1 MSLDS
6 FNSLIKDLE
15 HTMGLSSLEQEPGY
29 CCIEVN
35 NDLILNFQ
43 YRTETDSLYIF
54 CEVGSIPRKNVGTHC
69 QELLAANLT
78 GAHLGC
84 GMFALEQESM
94 TVILTLE
101 VPLSAA
107 KADKLS
113 KRIDCMGLHAERCRT
128 MLFVDNS
135 PGTGFCLAAGEE

>member
-15 HTMGLSSLEQEPGY
+15 HTMGLSSLEQESGY

-35 NDLILNFQ
+35 NDNFQ

-69 QELLAANLT
+69 QELLAAN
-78 GAHLGC
+78 
-84 GMFALEQESM
+84 
-94 TVILTLE
+94 
-101 VPLSAA
+101 
-107 KADKLS
+107 
-113 KRIDCMGLHAERCRT
+113 
-128 MLFVDNS
+128 
-135 PGTGFCLAAGEE
+135 